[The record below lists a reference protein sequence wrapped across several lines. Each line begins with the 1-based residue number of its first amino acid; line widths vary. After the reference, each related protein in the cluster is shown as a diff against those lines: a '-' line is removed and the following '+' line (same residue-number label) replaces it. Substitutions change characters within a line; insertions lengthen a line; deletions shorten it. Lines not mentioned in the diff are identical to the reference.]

1 MELNRME
8 KNNKCIILANGKP
21 PAKSVLTLLNRR
33 GYSVIICAD
42 GGANAARKISVL
54 PDYIIGDLD
63 SVTKDTLKY
72 FTGKSEIIGI
82 KRQNDTDVEKC
93 IKYAIKKKLN
103 DIVLTG
109 VTGDRLDHTFCNLG
123 IVLKF
128 FNLARLRI
136 IAENSLLAPYTG
148 NVNIKT
154 CSGETISLYGLNAK
168 TRILSEG
175 LYYPLKNISLPFGI
189 KESTSNLAI
198 GKEIKLRITGGVIFV
213 IRDFKTVIKHD
224 LF

>member
-1 MELNRME
+1 M
-8 KNNKCIILANGKP
+8 
-21 PAKSVLTLLNRR
+21 
-33 GYSVIICAD
+33 
-42 GGANAARKISVL
+42 L

-63 SVTKDTLKY
+63 SIKKETLKY
-72 FTGKSEIIGI
+72 FAKKSEIIEI
-82 KRQNDTDVEKC
+82 NRQNDTDVEKC

-128 FNLARLRI
+128 SHLARLRI
-136 IAENSLLAPYTG
+136 MAENSLLAPYTG

-154 CSGETISLYGLNAK
+154 CSGETVSLYGLNAK

-175 LYYPLKNISLPFGI
+175 LYYPLKNISLPFGV
-189 KESTSNLAI
+189 KESTSNIAVGREL
-198 GKEIKLRITGGVIFV
+198 KLRISGGVIFV

>member
-1 MELNRME
+1 MIN
-8 KNNKCIILANGKP
+8 NNKCIILANGKP
-21 PAKSVLTLLNRR
+21 PAKSVLTLLKIR
-33 GYSVIICAD
+33 GYSVLICAD
-42 GGANAARKISVL
+42 GGANTARKINVL

-72 FTGKSEIIGI
+72 FAGKSEIIGI

-128 FNLARLRI
+128 SHLARLRI
-136 IAENSLLAPYTG
+136 MAENSLLAPYTG

-154 CSGETISLYGLNAK
+154 CSGETVSLYGLNAK

-175 LYYPLKNISLPFGI
+175 LYYPLKNISLPFGV
-189 KESTSNLAI
+189 KESTSNIAVGREL
-198 GKEIKLRITGGVIFV
+198 KLRISGGVIFV